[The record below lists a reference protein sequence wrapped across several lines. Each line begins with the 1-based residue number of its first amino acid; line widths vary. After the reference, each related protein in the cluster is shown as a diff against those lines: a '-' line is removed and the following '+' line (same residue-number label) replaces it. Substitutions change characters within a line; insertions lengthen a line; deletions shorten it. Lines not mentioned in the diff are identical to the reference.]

1 MEFHKRL
8 RDTRKDLDKTQAEI
22 AAALNITQQQYSRY
36 ERGLNE
42 FPIRYLPALCIA
54 LGVSADYLLDLPKG
68 LAWPR

>member
-8 RDTRKDLDKTQAEI
+8 YDTRKDLDKTQAEI
-22 AAALNITQQQYSRY
+22 AAALGITQQQYSRY

>member
-42 FPIRYLPALCIA
+42 FPIRYLPALCIV